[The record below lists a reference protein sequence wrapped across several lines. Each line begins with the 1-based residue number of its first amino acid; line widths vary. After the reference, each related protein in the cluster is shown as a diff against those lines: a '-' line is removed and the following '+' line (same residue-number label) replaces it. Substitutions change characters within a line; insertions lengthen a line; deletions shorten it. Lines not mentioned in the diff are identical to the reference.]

1 MLWFIIKVL
10 FVVALLAL
18 LYIVN
23 VKYFVIGIF
32 LIGIVVVTTFLK

>member
-1 MLWFIIKVL
+1 MLWFITQAL

-23 VKYFVIGIF
+23 VKYFVIGVF
-32 LIGIVVVTTFLK
+32 LIGIVAVTTFLK